1 MLPILATASAQEHNL
16 FMPPLYDVLWSVVV
30 IVPIFV
36 VFLRYGLPKINANL
50 DRRAELIESGLT
62 AAQRAKEA
70 EAQAK
75 RNAEAV
81 LAEANAQAGEI
92 RSNASEDAK
101 GIVAKARKDAEQE
114 AARIIENAQ
123 RQIQAERQA
132 AEISL
137 KTDIGMLATELAEK
151 LIGEHLRDTELT
163 ARVVD
168 RFLDDLDMDTA
179 TQEA

>member
-1 MLPILATASAQEHNL
+1 MLPILATSGAEEHNL
-16 FMPPLYDVLWSVVV
+16 FLPPTYDIVWSIVV

-36 VFLRYGLPKINANL
+36 VFLVYALPKINATL
-50 DRRAELIESGLT
+50 DQRAETIEEGLV
-62 AAQRAKEA
+62 AAERAKDA

-75 RNAEAV
+75 RQADD
-81 LAEANAQAGEI
+81 LISKANADAGEI
-92 RSNASEDAK
+92 RSTASEDAK
-101 GIVAKARKDAEQE
+101 GIIAKARRDAEAE
-114 AARIIENAQ
+114 AARIIDNAH

-137 KTDIGMLATELAEK
+137 KTDIGILATELAEK
-151 LIGEHLRDTELT
+151 IVGEHLRDTELT

-168 RFLDDLDMDTA
+168 RFLDDLDMDTV